1 MSGEAMRVQTILGP
15 KRKRHYSYDESVNE
29 PARLIEEETVDIEGA
44 NAEDQ
49 NEPVEQ
55 VPDQEIDQAEAF
67 RIIGRSKLLRLDRSN
82 IPSGVG
88 I

>member
-1 MSGEAMRVQTILGP
+1 MNSEWTRVQTMLGP
-15 KRKRHYSYDESVNE
+15 KRKRHYSYDESVDE

-55 VPDQEIDQAEAF
+55 VPDQENDQPEAF
-67 RIIGRSKLLRLDRSN
+67 EE
-82 IPSGVG
+82 
-88 I
+88 